1 MSFQNPPVLW
11 ALLGVLPLGLL
22 SVRGYLF
29 GIRDVR
35 RLMLNTDRRDLERLI
50 TVKWVISTAASLLM
64 FASLVFALADPV
76 WGEEIEDSD
85 REELDIAITFDV
97 SRSMYADDVE
107 PTRLEAARKAVAAIV
122 DGVPGAR
129 VSLTLFRGAASRVLP
144 MTEDRAAFDYAMSVV
159 SPSMITSPGT
169 DIAAGLLAALESLP
183 SGSNR
188 NRAIVLVS
196 DGEALTGNDLA
207 AAEEAAA
214 LSVPVFVIGVGSREG
229 SRIRL
234 PDGSFVED
242 SDGRVVIS
250 RLDETRLQRI
260 AELTRGRYVNLSD
273 SGAIATMEAELSAY
287 EDGAGDF
294 RAAGIRRYS
303 LFAAFALC
311 FAVIQLIARIVR
323 WRDMF

>member
-11 ALLGVLPLGLL
+11 ALLGILPLMLL

-35 RLMLNTDRRDLERLI
+35 RLMVNVDRSDLERLI
-50 TVKWVISTAASLLM
+50 TVKWAISTAASLLM
-64 FASLVFALADPV
+64 FVALIFALADPV
-76 WGEEIEDSD
+76 WGEETEDD
-85 REELDIAITFDV
+85 VREKLDVAISFDV
-97 SRSMYADDVE
+97 SRSMYADDVD
-107 PTRLEAARKAVAAIV
+107 PTRLEAAGQAVAAIV

-129 VSLTLFRGAASRVLP
+129 ISLSLFRGDASRVLP

-159 SPSMITSPGT
+159 SPSMITTPGT
-169 DIAAGLLAALESLP
+169 DIAAGLRTALDSLP

-188 NRAIVLVS
+188 NRAILLVS
-196 DGEALTGNDLA
+196 DGEALSGNDLA

-214 LSVPVFVIGVGSREG
+214 LNVPVFVIGVGSREG

-234 PDGSFVED
+234 PDGSLVED
-242 SDGRVVIS
+242 SEGNAVVS
-250 RLDETRLQRI
+250 RLDEERLQRV
-260 AELTRGRYVNLSD
+260 ATLTRGRYVNLSD
-273 SGAIATMEAELSAY
+273 SGAIAAMESELAAY
-287 EDGAGDF
+287 EDGAAGF
-294 RAAGIRRYS
+294 RAREVRRYS

-311 FAVIQLIARIVR
+311 FAVIQLLARIVR